1 MTDLRRNIKC
11 SNCSNEATIYINSE
25 LELREL
31 SVMGKCTQCG
41 SAMQVNYSVIE
52 KDVLPE
58 QPQSEI
64 PADDSSSSTPN
75 LDDTLFS
82 SDTPSDTL
90 KDIMED

>member
-1 MTDLRRNIKC
+1 MTDLRRSIKC
-11 SNCSNEATIYINSE
+11 SNCSNEVTIYINSE

-31 SVMGKCTQCG
+31 SVMGKCIKCG

-58 QPQSEI
+58 HPQSEL
-64 PADDSSSSTPN
+64 PSDDSSSSTPN
-75 LDDTLFS
+75 LDDTLFY